1 MLGLVAATQ
10 AFFAQPQ
17 PFYTHDRAWGFLL
30 VGVVCGSMILWCC
43 YVAWTNF
50 GPPARRRARETNQ
63 S

>member
-1 MLGLVAATQ
+1 MLDLALAA
-10 AFFAQPQ
+10 Q
-17 PFYTHDRAWGFLL
+17 PFYTHDKGWGFLL

-50 GPPARRRARETNQ
+50 GPPAKRRAQGQDR